1 MEKIKTWFRKLGYK
15 IKHGWINFDN
25 VILLVA
31 LIFCLSWTWGSIS
44 AMSRNWELA
53 ERVESGKRE
62 LALLQLEVETL
73 ELENEY
79 YKSEEYQ
86 EISAREKQNKML
98 SGETMVY
105 LPKNSD
111 AAKNKYQEIPEPEMV
126 ELTERTN
133 FEQWMSFLFG
143 A

>member
-25 VILLVA
+25 IILLVA

-98 SGETMVY
+98 SGETM
-105 LPKNSD
+105 D
-111 AAKNKYQEIPEPEMV
+111 
-126 ELTERTN
+126 
-133 FEQWMSFLFG
+133 
-143 A
+143 